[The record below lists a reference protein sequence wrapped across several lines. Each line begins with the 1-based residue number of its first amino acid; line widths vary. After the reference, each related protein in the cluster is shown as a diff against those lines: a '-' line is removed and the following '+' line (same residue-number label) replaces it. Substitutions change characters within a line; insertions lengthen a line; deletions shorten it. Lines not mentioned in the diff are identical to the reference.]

1 MNPEG
6 GAAAAADRDVRRQ
19 NDVRTAA
26 PPAQPLP
33 RRARARVWR
42 MRLWV
47 LGHHKRRSAP
57 PITLY
62 MYVVDM
68 NRQGLAANCERD
80 LAGLVACLLDCPRPT
95 TRIKPATG
103 LDSNPEGFKK
113 RYKIRF
119 DRISGLSRVFQRVQ
133 PPTACALLRAA
144 RLLRASVAALPLLGP
159 PALAC
164 SDAVGA
170 GRQRLNEPAGRQCE
184 KSKRMQ
190 LLLSSLSSLCSVLHM
205 CWSRRRPL
213 PLFFCCSSNA
223 LGFTLVNDPA
233 ATCLFFT
240 QKVND
245 ALTKQRGTVHC
256 CCVCVC
262 VCEVG

>member
-47 LGHHKRRSAP
+47 LAHHKRRSAP

-144 RLLRASVAALPLLGP
+144 RLLRASAAALPLLGP

-164 SDAVGA
+164 SAAVGA
-170 GRQRLNEPAGRQCE
+170 GGRGLKSRQAGSVRRARGC
-184 KSKRMQ
+184 SR
-190 LLLSSLSSLCSVLHM
+190 SYHHHPPLCSVLHM
-205 CWSRRRPL
+205 YVLEQASPRSL
-213 PLFFCCSSNA
+213 SSFCCSSNA
-223 LGFTLVNDPA
+223 LGFTLVGSQSVKNQP
-233 ATCLFFT
+233 TNQPTNQLT
-240 QKVND
+240 QV
-245 ALTKQRGTVHC
+245 LTHAQKPH
-256 CCVCVC
+256 
-262 VCEVG
+262 